1 MIKGNKK
8 NNYRNIFDSAISTS
22 ALRNKTYQIKGA
34 KILKLLLADV
44 YKSMNKRDTIPLFI
58 LYNGHIC
65 RQRRILEIE
74 IELWTLQPGSH
85 FLSSTLKPLP
95 LI

>member
-22 ALRNKTYQIKGA
+22 ALRSRTYQGG

-44 YKSMNKRDTIPLFI
+44 YQGMNKRDTIPLFI
-58 LYNGHIC
+58 LYNGRIC
-65 RQRRILEIE
+65 RQGRILEIE
-74 IELWTLQPGSH
+74 IEL
-85 FLSSTLKPLP
+85 
-95 LI
+95 